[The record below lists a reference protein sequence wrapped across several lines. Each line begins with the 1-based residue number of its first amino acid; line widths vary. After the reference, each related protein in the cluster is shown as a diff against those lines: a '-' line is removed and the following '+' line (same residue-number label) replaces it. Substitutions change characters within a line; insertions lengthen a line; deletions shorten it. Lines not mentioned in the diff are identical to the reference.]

1 MDTVVRGWGLRSN
14 GCMCVCDSV
23 RACVR
28 VRVSVRVSECVCF
41 RQAIMCALKAMQELQ
56 RRVRVRA
63 SVGGN

>member
-1 MDTVVRGWGLRSN
+1 
-14 GCMCVCDSV
+14 MCVCDSV